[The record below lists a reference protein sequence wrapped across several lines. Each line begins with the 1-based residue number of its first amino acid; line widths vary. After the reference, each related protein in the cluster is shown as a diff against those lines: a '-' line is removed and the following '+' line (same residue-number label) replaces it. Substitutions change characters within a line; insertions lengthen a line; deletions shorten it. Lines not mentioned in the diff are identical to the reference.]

1 MIKEST
7 LRGEMDVKMAFKVHE
22 VLFDEINDA
31 KDFKLTRK
39 MRAIWHFLYYLLF
52 HLVPNTINQI
62 EYMYTYISRREES
75 KASSASENDFFQP
88 FSHLKR
94 LSKYSDIENNDP

>member
-1 MIKEST
+1 MIKESI

-39 MRAIWHFLYYLLF
+39 MRAI
-52 HLVPNTINQI
+52 
-62 EYMYTYISRREES
+62 
-75 KASSASENDFFQP
+75 
-88 FSHLKR
+88 
-94 LSKYSDIENNDP
+94 

>member
-39 MRAIWHFLYYLLF
+39 IG
-52 HLVPNTINQI
+52 Q
-62 EYMYTYISRREES
+62 
-75 KASSASENDFFQP
+75 
-88 FSHLKR
+88 
-94 LSKYSDIENNDP
+94 SDTFV